1 MKAVYILLWPVLLGL
16 VGANPIA
23 LEAAHSGSTTTAKVA
38 DKKPDSKTTTS
49 TKSHT
54 TETSTTDTG
63 SWRFQHSGDWVNIP
77 CNGKDTDIT
86 KGTFMDKWNAAKVPS
101 KFSPLV
107 QHQDNARY

>member
-49 TKSHT
+49 TKSRT
-54 TETSTTDTG
+54 TETSTTGT
-63 SWRFQHSGDWVNIP
+63 SPWRFEHSGDWVNIP

-101 KFSPLV
+101 KFSRLV
-107 QHQDNARY
+107 